1 MAIRWDSV
9 LVRDLARELDIELV
23 GSRLRA
29 IRLDARTRDVV
40 LFFRKKTLLW
50 RLHPERSG
58 IWMRDCVEPQP
69 GDPRIRAQVRN
80 VKSIADERILVV
92 ELRSNRARG

>member
-40 LFFRKKTLLW
+40 LFFRKKTLVFFYATLKIIKII
-50 RLHPERSG
+50 R
-58 IWMRDCVEPQP
+58 RDKFFC
-69 GDPRIRAQVRN
+69 
-80 VKSIADERILVV
+80 
-92 ELRSNRARG
+92 